1 MVPVA
6 GSDLLAPS
14 RGRLMFEMLRCQAE
28 AAWQSARLNRTAF
41 RVRPAGDARQC
52 QTFATSGPYR
62 LVMRRVVLPWVM
74 QGEQPAG
81 EGLEIGAG
89 GGAMTARLLAA
100 LPSTWWPPT
109 TTLTSSSGPRQA
121 VMSLGERVR
130 GLGDDADLV
139 LLALLAGVIA
149 AARMASA

>member
-1 MVPVA
+1 
-6 GSDLLAPS
+6 
-14 RGRLMFEMLRCQAE
+14 
-28 AAWQSARLNRTAF
+28 
-41 RVRPAGDARQC
+41 
-52 QTFATSGPYR
+52 
-62 LVMRRVVLPWVM
+62 
-74 QGEQPAG
+74 
-81 EGLEIGAG
+81 
-89 GGAMTARLLAA
+89 MTARLLAA

-130 GLGDDADLV
+130 GLGDDAGLV